1 METVDPEL
9 LLSKTKNLTIGKISD
24 TTNTVGKVIQDY
36 NIIGVALGMILGR
49 NIADFVDTLN
59 SGLVMPNIQPWVDAI
74 KGSSEQTF
82 FGIKMKLSS
91 IIEALIKFISLSL
104 IVVALLN
111 LGVSSF
117 KPPSKIRN
125 VNIIGIKPGLKL

>member
-1 METVDPEL
+1 MDADL
-9 LLSKTKNLTIGKISD
+9 LLAKTKNLTVGKISD

-59 SGLVMPNIQPWVDAI
+59 SGLVMPNIQPWVDKI
-74 KGSSEQTF
+74 KGSGEQTF

-104 IVVALLN
+104 IVVILLN

-117 KPPSKIRN
+117 KPPSNIRN